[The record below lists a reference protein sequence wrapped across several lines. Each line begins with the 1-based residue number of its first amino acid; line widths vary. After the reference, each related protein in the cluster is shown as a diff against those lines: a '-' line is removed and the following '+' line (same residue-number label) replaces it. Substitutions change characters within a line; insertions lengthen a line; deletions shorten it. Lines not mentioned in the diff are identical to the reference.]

1 MRVTPA
7 VLPSPWHRIS
17 FRAPVVAGMVCVA
30 LAMSGCA
37 SRGIL
42 GEKPVPSLKEGTE
55 VVPDSGAQTNTITPL
70 QKFMWFFSPYRPV
83 IQQGNFVSEEML
95 AQLKVGMTRDQVRFI
110 LGTSLLTDI
119 FHADRWDYPFRLAK
133 GNGETTSSRVVVFF
147 DKEGK
152 VARFEGGNL
161 PTEKE
166 YIDRIA
172 GPSPFAKIA
181 KADAPAAV
189 VPSPVAPSAVP
200 VPADA
205 APGIPVSKPEPVPA
219 PEATPA
225 PAPEAAP
232 APAST
237 PAAEPTK

>member
-1 MRVTPA
+1 
-7 VLPSPWHRIS
+7 
-17 FRAPVVAGMVCVA
+17 MVCVA
-30 LAMSGCA
+30 LTLSGCA

-42 GEKPVPSLKEGTE
+42 GEKPAAAQKEGKE
-55 VVPDSGAQTNTITPL
+55 VVPEQGAQTTTITPL
-70 QKFMWFFSPYRPV
+70 QKFMWFFSPYRPD

-95 AQLKVGMTRDQVRFI
+95 AQLKVGMTRDQVRFV

-119 FHADRWDYPFRLAK
+119 FHADRWDYPFRLAR
-133 GNGETTSSRVVVFF
+133 GSGETTSSRVVVFF

-172 GPSPFAKIA
+172 GPSPFAKVAKVA
-181 KADAPAAV
+181 KADVPAAA

-205 APGIPVSKPEPVPA
+205 APAIPVSKPDV
-219 PEATPA
+219 
-225 PAPEAAP
+225 AP
-232 APAST
+232 APAAEPAST
-237 PAAEPTK
+237 AEPTK

>member
-7 VLPSPWHRIS
+7 VLPSLWHRIS

-42 GEKPVPSLKEGTE
+42 GEKPAASQKEGKE
-55 VVPDSGAQTNTITPL
+55 VVPEQGAQTTTITPL
-70 QKFMWFFSPYRPV
+70 QKFMWFFSPYRPD

-95 AQLKVGMTRDQVRFI
+95 AQLKVGMTRDQVRFV

-119 FHADRWDYPFRLAK
+119 FHADRWDYPFRLAR
-133 GNGETTSSRVVVFF
+133 GSGETTSSRVVVYFGK
-147 DKEGK
+147 DGK
-152 VARFEGGNL
+152 VERFEGGNL

-172 GPSPFAKIA
+172 GPSRFAKVA
-181 KADAPAAV
+181 KADLPVAA

-200 VPADA
+200 VAVDA
-205 APGIPVSKPEPVPA
+205 APAIPVSKPEVA
-219 PEATPA
+219 PA
-225 PAPEAAP
+225 PAPA
-232 APAST
+232 
-237 PAAEPTK
+237 PAAEPAPTAAPTK

>member
-7 VLPSPWHRIS
+7 VLPSLRHRIS
-17 FRAPVVAGMVCVA
+17 FRAPVVAGLVCVA
-30 LAMSGCA
+30 LMATGCA

-42 GEKPVPSLKEGTE
+42 GEKPAITQKEGKE
-55 VVPDSGAQTNTITPL
+55 VVPEQGAQTTTITPL
-70 QKFMWFFSPYRPV
+70 QKFMWFFSPYRPD

-95 AQLKVGMTRDQVRFI
+95 AQLKEGMTRDQVRFI
-110 LGTSLLTDI
+110 LGTPLLADL
-119 FHADRWDYPFRLAK
+119 FHADRWDYPFRLAR
-133 GNGETTSSRVVVFF
+133 GSGETTSSRVVVYF

-172 GPSPFAKIA
+172 GPSPFAKLA
-181 KADAPAAV
+181 KAGAPAAV

-200 VPADA
+200 ANPDNTPAM
-205 APGIPVSKPEPVPA
+205 IPVTKPAVTPA
-219 PEATPA
+219 QTPAEPA
-225 PAPEAAP
+225 PAP
-232 APAST
+232 
-237 PAAEPTK
+237 TK

>member
-1 MRVTPA
+1 
-7 VLPSPWHRIS
+7 
-17 FRAPVVAGMVCVA
+17 MVCVA

-42 GEKPVPSLKEGTE
+42 GEKPAAAQKEGKE
-55 VVPDSGAQTNTITPL
+55 LVPEQGAQTTTITPL
-70 QKFMWFFSPYRPV
+70 QKFMWFFSPYRPD

-95 AQLKVGMTRDQVRFI
+95 AQLKVGMTRDQVRFV

-119 FHADRWDYPFRLAK
+119 FHADRWDYPFRLAR
-133 GNGETTSSRVVVFF
+133 GSGETTSSRVVVYFGK
-147 DKEGK
+147 DGK
-152 VARFEGGNL
+152 VERFEGGNL

-172 GPSPFAKIA
+172 GPSPFAKVAKVA
-181 KADAPAAV
+181 KADVPAAV

-205 APGIPVSKPEPVPA
+205 APAIPVSKPEVAPA
-219 PEATPA
+219 PATAPAAEPA
-225 PAPEAAP
+225 PAPA
-232 APAST
+232 